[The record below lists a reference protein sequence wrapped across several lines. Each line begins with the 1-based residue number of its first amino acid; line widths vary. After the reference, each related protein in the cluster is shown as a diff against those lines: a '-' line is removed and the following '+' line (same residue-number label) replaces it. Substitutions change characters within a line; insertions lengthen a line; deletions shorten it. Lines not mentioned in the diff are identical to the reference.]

1 MKYWL
6 DSYGLQGTL
15 LITGGLMFHLSA
27 AGMLFRPPEFFEIKR
42 KSSGQVTPSSDS
54 IPVPAE
60 VSQSENY
67 NVEIAGNE
75 MSTSDTAA
83 CKDTEVY
90 AISVSD
96 VDSRKDVTSRPE
108 SMRSYEAWSQ
118 WNILKHPLL
127 YIYALTMPVS
137 DSSFVNCTF
146 MIYPYATDIGI
157 SKFDAVLLI
166 SIMGICSGAYR
177 FLSGLFSDFN
187 FIKKK
192 NIYQAATLTNG
203 FVICICPIVNQYV
216 YLAIMS
222 GLCGLFSGAAVV
234 LTPVLVAEQLG
245 TANIPVAFGVLYS
258 TSGGIYFGSA
268 VLIGKMSSSVFIVF
282 LVTVFGGLL
291 AEAADEWMDCGG
303 LSVSSRHYR
312 CCNEVPHP
320 IIFGTREVCCG
331 KDTIDV
337 RKEQCCK
344 GVASPKY
351 ANRYPVHCCGR
362 DTYHDR
368 VHMCCGDVVF
378 SKVSGIACCGNEWFF
393 RYLQS
398 CRNGKLVDK
407 KTPFK

>member
-1 MKYWL
+1 MVSTAFISGIGAGLCLGPSNVITGTHFEKRRALANGITFSASSIGAFCFPPLMKYWL

-27 AGMLFRPPEFFEIKR
+27 AGMLFRPPEFFEIKN

-67 NVEIAGNE
+67 NVEIAGSE

-90 AISVSD
+90 VISVSD

-137 DSSFVNCTF
+137 DSSFVNSTI

-157 SKFDAVLLI
+157 SKFDAVFLI
-166 SIMGICSGAYR
+166 SIMGICSGASR

-192 NIYQAATLTNG
+192 YIYQAATLANG
-203 FVICICPIVNQYV
+203 IVICLCPIVKQYV

-234 LTPVLVAEQLG
+234 LAPVLVAEELG
-245 TANIPVAFGVLYS
+245 TANIPVTFSVLYRFVCYLR
-258 TSGGIYFGSA
+258 SGFCIIIIINIY
-268 VLIGKMSSSVFIVF
+268 IYIYI
-282 LVTVFGGLL
+282 
-291 AEAADEWMDCGG
+291 E
-303 LSVSSRHYR
+303 
-312 CCNEVPHP
+312 
-320 IIFGTREVCCG
+320 RE
-331 KDTIDV
+331 
-337 RKEQCCK
+337 RE
-344 GVASPKY
+344 
-351 ANRYPVHCCGR
+351 RER
-362 DTYHDR
+362 
-368 VHMCCGDVVF
+368 
-378 SKVSGIACCGNEWFF
+378 
-393 RYLQS
+393 
-398 CRNGKLVDK
+398 
-407 KTPFK
+407 